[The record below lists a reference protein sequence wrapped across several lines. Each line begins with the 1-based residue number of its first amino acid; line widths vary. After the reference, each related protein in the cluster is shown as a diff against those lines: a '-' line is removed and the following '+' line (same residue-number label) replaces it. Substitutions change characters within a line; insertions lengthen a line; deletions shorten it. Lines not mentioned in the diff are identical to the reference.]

1 MIGGEADLRRAEQ
14 MASQRNIGQ
23 GGDYMGGG
31 GRGGSSDG
39 PYPVQYSVD
48 YPETSN
54 RLSVLLRIILII
66 PIAVVIS
73 AVGGASAW
81 FTGDGAIDKF
91 IAGNL
96 VPFIAGG
103 WLFLGP
109 LLMILFRKKYP
120 KWWFDWNLGLA
131 RFQARVTA
139 FFLLLRDEYP
149 STDEEQGVHLT
160 IEYPNAETDLNRFLP
175 IIKWIL
181 AIPHYILLIV
191 LGIMALIVTIL
202 AWFLILILGRY
213 PQGMFNFVVGVNRW
227 GTRVGAYMWLLTTD
241 RYPPFGFSE

>member
-14 MASQRNIGQ
+14 MASQRNIGHGGNYMAQ
-23 GGDYMGGG
+23 SGGGSGGGDY
-31 GRGGSSDG
+31 
-39 PYPVQYSVD
+39 PVQLEID
-48 YPETSN
+48 YQETSN

-66 PIAVVIS
+66 PIAMVIG

-81 FTGDGAIDKF
+81 FTGNVDADTF
-91 IAGNL
+91 IAANF

-120 KWWFDWNLGLA
+120 KWWFDWNLALA
-131 RFQARVTA
+131 RFEARVTA

-149 STDEEQGVHLT
+149 STDEEQAVHLT

-175 IIKWIL
+175 IVKWLL
-181 AIPHYILLIV
+181 AIPHYVCLIV
-191 LGIMALIVTIL
+191 LGILAIFVTIL
-202 AWFLILILGRY
+202 AWFIILVIGRY
-213 PQGMFNFVVGVNRW
+213 PRGLFDFVVGVNRW

-241 RYPPFGFSE
+241 RYPPFGFGK

>member
-14 MASQRNIGQ
+14 LAIERSTGH
-23 GGDYMGGG
+23 GGNYTGNWGGG
-31 GRGGSSDG
+31 SNGD
-39 PYPVQYSVD
+39 PYPVQFSVD

-54 RLSVLLRIILII
+54 RLSVLLRIILVL
-66 PIAVVIS
+66 PIAVVIGV
-73 AVGGASAW
+73 VGGASTW
-81 FTGDGAIDKF
+81 FTGDAEADRF
-91 IAGNL
+91 ISANL

-139 FFLLLRDEYP
+139 FLLLLRDEYP
-149 STDEEQGVHLT
+149 STDEEQSVHLT
-160 IEYPNAETDLNRFLP
+160 IEYPNAVTDLNRFLP
-175 IIKWIL
+175 LIKWLL
-181 AIPHYILLIV
+181 AIPHYILVIV
-191 LGIMALIVTIL
+191 LSIMATIVTIV

-213 PQGMFNFVVGVNRW
+213 PQGMFNFVVGVLRW
-227 GTRVGAYMWLLTTD
+227 DYRVGAYALLLTTD
-241 RYPPFGFSE
+241 RYPPFGFKE

>member
-23 GGDYMGGG
+23 GGNYMGTGGG
-31 GRGGSSDG
+31 GSNGGA
-39 PYPVQYSVD
+39 YPVQYNVE
-48 YPETSN
+48 YPETSS
-54 RLSVLLRIILII
+54 RMKALFRIILVI
-66 PIAVVIS
+66 PIAVVIG

-81 FTGDGAIDKF
+81 FTGNVDADEF
-91 IAGNL
+91 ISGNL
-96 VPFIAGG
+96 VPLIAGG

-109 LLMILFRKKYP
+109 LLMILFRQKYP
-120 KWWFDWNLGLA
+120 KWWFDWNLALA

-139 FFLLLRDEYP
+139 YFLLLRDEYP
-149 STDEEQGVHLT
+149 STDEEQAVHVT
-160 IEYPNAETDLNRFLP
+160 IEYPDVERDLNRFLP

-181 AIPHYILLIV
+181 AIPHYIILAI
-191 LGIMALIVTIL
+191 LGIMAVVVTIL

-213 PQGMFNFVVGVNRW
+213 PQGMFDFVVGVNRW